1 MEDLPAPRPP
11 RRRLPPCAASSV
23 RANSNT
29 SAASSPGR
37 TTFTTTFSS
46 SSGAGSSSNAGF
58 RPIQPK
64 TNSWLSSMET
74 ASSSGSLR
82 LGSEAAVAVAVAKAG
97 TPLLAAVGSVSKL
110 RVPPLPPRR
119 RPPASIPLGLD
130 TSALAEATERTKPGS
145 AANGCRLSFPGRV
158 TTWPK
163 PPQLGQAL
171 PNNSYIFCP

>member
-1 MEDLPAPRPP
+1 MEDLPALRPP
-11 RRRLPPCAASSV
+11 RRLLPPCAASSV

-29 SAASSPGR
+29 WAASSPGR

-46 SSGAGSSSNAGF
+46 SSRGGSSSRAGF

-82 LGSEAAVAVAVAKAG
+82 LGSEGAVAVAVAVVKAG
-97 TPLLAAVGSVSKL
+97 TPLLAAVGSESKL
-110 RVPPLPPRR
+110 RVPPLPARR
-119 RPPASIPLGLD
+119 RPPTSIPLGLD

-163 PPQLGQAL
+163 PPQLGHAL
-171 PNNSYIFCP
+171 PNSS